1 MKATHVGRLKS
12 ISEIL
17 SSVGDEGASKSFIDY
32 ILKNESKERE
42 LTSFGNCD
50 TRFFDGEMC
59 VIDEYFTD
67 LRDIKPEIEIP
78 KTPFWFKDSIG
89 DVYLLS
95 VNKSQLW
102 DYVLYKNNKYHKGVD
117 YLNVK
122 SMLNNGTWT
131 ICDAPEKVMIPWSD
145 EDWKEWFLN
154 DGKVIDNRHEEDDDY
169 ENTVYLI
176 VHGIT
181 PDDEDQFYY
190 MGEGEWL
197 SKETFLN
204 DFLDRHGNKF
214 EKEA

>member
-1 MKATHVGRLKS
+1 MKPTHVGRLKS

-154 DGKVIDNRHEEDDDY
+154 DGVVLTCNKKILCRVGSFNPYSAIKFGRINKIWVEKDY
-169 ENTVYLI
+169 FTEMYC
-176 VHGIT
+176 
-181 PDDEDQFYY
+181 
-190 MGEGEWL
+190 
-197 SKETFLN
+197 
-204 DFLDRHGNKF
+204 DRHGNKF